1 MLDICLCPERRY
13 DPHGSA
19 GNADV
24 PAVASPAASRAA
36 QVLKVLAAA
45 REPDLS
51 LSEVAR
57 RVGVNRASC
66 QTLLLALVGEGL
78 VTRREPGPT
87 YRLGPALIHLG
98 EAARAS
104 VDVAVLAEPHLVAL
118 QRRFGVTTM
127 AGMVTGTDILVAAVH
142 EPVHPFGLTVVPGG
156 RLPLRAPIGP
166 IYVAWADDTTV
177 DAWLDRAA
185 PPLGRTRRA
194 RARRD
199 LAEIRERGYSVTVR
213 GSRRPLAA
221 IDHEE
226 LTAARGA
233 DAALRVV
240 GISAAV
246 WDAAGALACS
256 IALTGFSGDMS
267 RAEIIEVGH
276 AVRDAAQSVTG
287 MCGGRPP
294 SREDEA

>member
-1 MLDICLCPERRY
+1 
-13 DPHGSA
+13 
-19 GNADV
+19 V
-24 PAVASPAASRAA
+24 PVAASPAASRAA

-66 QTLLLALVGEGL
+66 QTLLLALVAEGL
-78 VTRREPGPT
+78 VTRRDPGPT

-104 VDVAVLAEPHLVAL
+104 VDVVVVAEPHLAAL
-118 QRRFGVTTM
+118 HHRFGVTTM
-127 AGMVTGTDILVAAVH
+127 AGMVTGTEILVAAVH
-142 EPVHPFGLTVVPGG
+142 EPVHPLGLTVSSGG

-177 DAWLDRAA
+177 DAWLDRAD
-185 PPLGRTRRA
+185 PPLGRGRRS

-199 LAEIRERGYSVTVR
+199 LAEIRRRGYSVTVR
-213 GSRRPLAA
+213 GPRRALGA

-226 LTAARGA
+226 LTAARDA

-240 GISAAV
+240 GVSAAV
-246 WDAAGALACS
+246 WDAAGALACTL
-256 IALTGFSGDMS
+256 ALTGFSGDLTH
-267 RAEIIEVGH
+267 AEIIEVGQ
-276 AVRDAAQSVTG
+276 AVRDAAHAVTIV
-287 MCGGRPP
+287 CGGTPP
-294 SREDEA
+294 SREDGT